1 MNFHYTNSNVEK
13 GRTFMW
19 MFSMQ
24 NTSDYN
30 ATHVVSNPGT
40 ITLGGVQY
48 KPNYYSTPV
57 NLDGYWSLRTHLSY
71 GFPIGFLKSNFNVM
85 AGVSYSL
92 TPSMLGGEVD
102 ADGFITGGKRNDTS
116 NIGYDFNT
124 VLGSNIS
131 ENVDFTL
138 SWNGT
143 YNEATNSLGESGS
156 KNRYFNHRAQ
166 GNMKFVFPLGFTFT
180 GSVAYTQYIG
190 FTNDYDDSYLLCNA
204 WIGKKIFKNKRG
216 EIMFGV
222 NDLLN
227 RNKAFARTTGSG
239 WTQNATNSVIGR
251 YYMVQFTY
259 NLRRFGKK
267 GSKNISDYDGVV
279 QSGPRRMGPGGP
291 GGPPPGIFH
300 GPR

>member
-1 MNFHYTNSNVEK
+1 
-13 GRTFMW
+13 
-19 MFSMQ
+19 
-24 NTSDYN
+24 
-30 ATHVVSNPGT
+30 
-40 ITLGGVQY
+40 
-48 KPNYYSTPV
+48 
-57 NLDGYWSLRTHLSY
+57 
-71 GFPIGFLKSNFNVM
+71 M

-216 EIMFGV
+216 EIMVGV